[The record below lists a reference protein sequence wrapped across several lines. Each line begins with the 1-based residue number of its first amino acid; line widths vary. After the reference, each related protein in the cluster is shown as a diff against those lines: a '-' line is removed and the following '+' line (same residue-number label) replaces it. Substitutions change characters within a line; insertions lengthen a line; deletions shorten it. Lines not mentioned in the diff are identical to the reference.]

1 MQLLLKTAANE
12 LALFGLVLG
21 TLVAAWIILT
31 IAQLIQRRTE
41 RTVMQQV
48 ADELRS
54 KIKESLPRFF
64 AMRED
69 EVIAPIVSGK
79 WSKKEILGHL
89 IDSASNNHQRFVRAQ
104 LSPEIRLPAYEQAP
118 WVRTQ
123 RYQDE
128 SWETLVRFWSDYN
141 MHLAHVIAG
150 IEKRSL
156 SHKCFIGEN
165 EPVTLEFLA
174 RDYVRHLEHHLEQI
188 LN

>member
-1 MQLLLKTAANE
+1 
-12 LALFGLVLG
+12 
-21 TLVAAWIILT
+21 
-31 IAQLIQRRTE
+31 
-41 RTVMQQV
+41 MQQV

-54 KIKESLPRFF
+54 TVKEYLPRLF
-64 AMRED
+64 AMREA
-69 EVIAPIVSGK
+69 EAVAPLAPGK

-150 IEKRSL
+150 MAKESL
-156 SHKCFIGEN
+156 PHRCFIGES

-174 RDYVRHLEHHLEQI
+174 RDYVRHLKHHLEQI
-188 LN
+188 L